1 MSKIKA
7 QEKFYEFLKEKQKAK
22 APFTKEDVISATG
35 WKPSTFKAY
44 LGKGQITN
52 FLVEIGENTY
62 EAINANSISF
72 VEFRKKL
79 SQSKHY
85 QELGHKCKNSLSK
98 ALLKKSKDNMM
109 LAMELYNR
117 PSLENKLDGFV
128 MLFSTA
134 WEQLLKAMMIERDGI
149 QSIYCGISKKGIKQT
164 LSLRQCLDKTYKQ
177 TDKVR
182 LNIECISDWRDNA
195 VHLLMPELQGLAS
208 RIFQSGVI
216 NYSYAFE
223 KFSEVPFLEAQHTG
237 MMSLVGDFKTPPI
250 SVLKSLYGESGEEIL
265 TLARTLQD
273 EIESSNDM
281 DFAIPINVSL
291 VYAKNN
297 DGSQII
303 IANANGSKQD
313 LENLRKALIVEKPID
328 SEKTHPYTQ
337 QAAIFEINKRLH
349 AGFDITK
356 LKKCLVAEDKPG
368 KPIVNRDCFLSALNK
383 LNWKINN
390 NPYHHHQTISNR
402 HLYSEQCI
410 SEMIIKIT
418 ESDSFLRDA
427 KAINQKTRTKRQL
440 KP

>member
-1 MSKIKA
+1 
-7 QEKFYEFLKEKQKAK
+7 
-22 APFTKEDVISATG
+22 
-35 WKPSTFKAY
+35 
-44 LGKGQITN
+44 
-52 FLVEIGENTY
+52 
-62 EAINANSISF
+62 
-72 VEFRKKL
+72 
-79 SQSKHY
+79 
-85 QELGHKCKNSLSK
+85 
-98 ALLKKSKDNMM
+98 
-109 LAMELYNR
+109 
-117 PSLENKLDGFV
+117 

-134 WEQLLKAMMIERDGI
+134 WEQLLKALIIERDGI
-149 QSIYCGISKKGIKQT
+149 QSIYCGVSKKGIKQT
-164 LSLRQCLDKTYKQ
+164 LSLRQCLDKIYKQ
-177 TDKVR
+177 ADKVR

-208 RIFQSGVI
+208 RVFQSGVI
-216 NYSYAFE
+216 NYSYTFE
-223 KFSEVPFLEAQHTG
+223 KFSEVPFLQAQHTG
-237 MMSLVGDFKTPPI
+237 MMSLVGDFKIPPI

-265 TLARTLQD
+265 TLAKTLQD

-313 LENLRKALIVEKPID
+313 LEDLRKALILEKPVD

-349 AGFDITK
+349 TGFDITK
-356 LKKCLVAEDKPG
+356 LKKCLVAEDKLG

-390 NPYHHHQTISNR
+390 NLYHHHQAIANR

-410 SEMIIKIT
+410 SEMIVKVT
-418 ESDSFLRDA
+418 ENDNFLRDA
-427 KAINQKTRTKRQL
+427 KTNNQKTRTKKQ
-440 KP
+440 

>member
-1 MSKIKA
+1 MSKIKS
-7 QEKFYEFLKEKQKAK
+7 QELFYIFLQEKQKTK
-22 APFTKEDVISATG
+22 TRFTKDDVIKATG

-44 LGKGQITN
+44 MGKGQITN
-52 FLVEIGENTY
+52 FLVEIAENQY
-62 EAINANSISF
+62 EAVNTTNINF

-134 WEQLLKAMMIERDGI
+134 WEQLLKAIIIERDGL
-149 QSIYCGISKKGIKQT
+149 QSIYCGVSKKGIKQT
-164 LSLRQCLDKTYKQ
+164 LSLRQCLDKHYKP
-177 TDKVR
+177 TDKIR

-216 NYSYAFE
+216 NYSHTFE

-237 MMSLVGDFKTPPI
+237 MMSLVGDFKIPPI
-250 SVLKSLYGESGEEIL
+250 SVLKSLYGESGDEIL
-265 TLARTLQD
+265 KLAKTLQD

-297 DGSQII
+297 NGSQII
-303 IANANGSKQD
+303 IADANGSKQD
-313 LENLRKALIVEKPID
+313 LENLRKALIVEKPVD

-337 QAAIFEINKRLH
+337 QTAIFEINKRLH
-349 AGFDITK
+349 ADFDITK
-356 LKKCLVAEDKPG
+356 LNKCLVASDLSGTPV
-368 KPIVNRDCFLSALNK
+368 INRDCFLSALNK
-383 LNWKINN
+383 LNWKASNN
-390 NPYHHHQTISNR
+390 SYHHHQAIANR

-410 SEMIIKIT
+410 SEMIAKIT
-418 ESDSFLRDA
+418 ENDNFLRDA
-427 KAINQKTRTKRQL
+427 KEKNQKTRTRK
-440 KP
+440 